1 MVTYLLTFRN
11 CSTYSTLAWNYVLY
25 EGIFKAVK
33 LGFQNIILP
42 ILEFN

>member
-1 MVTYLLTFRN
+1 MKDV
-11 CSTYSTLAWNYVLY
+11 YVLY
-25 EGIFKAVK
+25 EGIFKPVK